1 MAVKVFL
8 SVLSKSQQTMLKI
21 RYLTAVL
28 AFGILALAAGCSPSI
43 SSNATSI
50 SAQSGA
56 AQPRENQA
64 ENIASQPISK
74 TEPVNQVL
82 SPENP
87 DSVTNKKIQEYVNK
101 LAAQGF
107 PKEKQGVWIEAN
119 KVLLAN
125 HQGTVPLPAASVTKA
140 ATTLAALQTFGPEHQ
155 FVTLIGATGPIEN
168 GVLKGDLV
176 IQGGEDPFFVWEEAV
191 ALGNTLNQLGIK
203 RVTGNLVI
211 AGNFYMNFEPNP
223 QTSGNFLKEGLNSKE
238 WPAEAED
245 QYLTL
250 PQGTPRP
257 EVAID
262 GSVQVVSSPPESVKP
277 LVRHLSFPV
286 AELLKKMNM
295 YSNNLMAE
303 MLADSAGGA
312 KVVAQK
318 AAEAAG
324 VPAQEIQLINGSGLG
339 EENRIS
345 PRAAVGMFQAIERY
359 LQPYQ
364 MTIADVFAI
373 AGKDLG
379 VLEVRKIPAYTVL
392 KTGTLDRVSSLAGA
406 MPTQK
411 LGSVW
416 VAIMNGGENQDE
428 FRNQQEVLLNRLL
441 IDWGAVQS
449 PPAELTPNPNKTKT
463 SSNEVVK

>member
-1 MAVKVFL
+1 
-8 SVLSKSQQTMLKI
+8 MLKI
-21 RYLTAVL
+21 GSLTAVL
-28 AFGILALAAGCSPSI
+28 SLGILALVAGCSPSN
-43 SSNATSI
+43 SSNASSI
-50 SAQSGA
+50 SVQSGA

-64 ENIASQPISK
+64 ENIESQPISK
-74 TEPVNQVL
+74 TEPVNQAL

-87 DSVTNKKIQEYVNK
+87 DSVTNKKIEQYVNK

-107 PKEKQGVWIEAN
+107 SKQKQGVWIEAN

-140 ATTLAALQTFGPEHQ
+140 ATTLATLQTFGPEHQ

-176 IQGGEDPFFVWEEAV
+176 IQGGEDPFFVWEEAI
-191 ALGNTLNQLGIK
+191 ALGNTLNQIGIK

-211 AGNFYMNFEPNP
+211 AGNFYMNFEPKP
-223 QTSGNFLKEGLNSKE
+223 QTSGNFLKQGLNSKE

-257 EVAID
+257 EVVIN
-262 GSVQVVSSPPESVKP
+262 GSVQVVSSPPESFKP

-303 MLADSAGGA
+303 MLANSAGGA
-312 KVVAQK
+312 KAVAQK

-324 VPAQEIQLINGSGLG
+324 VPAEEIQLINGSGLG

-345 PRAAVGMFQAIERY
+345 PRAAVAMFQAIERY

-379 VLEVRKIPAYTVL
+379 VLEARKIPAYTVL
-392 KTGTLDRVSSLAGA
+392 KTGTLNQVSSLAGA

-416 VAIMNGGENQDE
+416 VAIINGGENPDE
-428 FRNQQEVLLNRLL
+428 FRNQQEILLNQLL
-441 IDWGAVQS
+441 IDWEAVKS
-449 PPAELTPNPNKTKT
+449 PPAELTPNPSKTSKT
-463 SSNEVVK
+463 SSNEIVK

>member
-1 MAVKVFL
+1 
-8 SVLSKSQQTMLKI
+8 MLKI
-21 RYLTAVL
+21 GSLTAVL
-28 AFGILALAAGCSPSI
+28 SVGILALVAGCSPS
-43 SSNATSI
+43 NP
-50 SAQSGA
+50 SGA
-56 AQPRENQA
+56 ASVSVQSDATQPLGNNAGSA
-64 ENIASQPISK
+64 ENTGSQPISL
-74 TEPVNQVL
+74 TQPVNKAL
-82 SPENP
+82 SPDNP
-87 DSVTNKKIQEYVNK
+87 DSVTDKKIEEYVNK

-107 PKEKQGVWIEAN
+107 SKEKQGVWIEAN

-140 ATTLAALQTFGPEHQ
+140 ATTLAVLQTFGPEHQ

-176 IQGGEDPFFVWEEAV
+176 IQGGEDPFFVWEEAI
-191 ALGNTLNQLGIK
+191 ALGNTLNQMGIK

-211 AGNFYMNFEPNP
+211 AGNFYMNFEPKP
-223 QTSGNFLKEGLNSKE
+223 QTSGTFLKQGLNSQD

-262 GSVQVVSSPPESVKP
+262 GSVQVISSPPESFKP

-312 KVVAQK
+312 KAVAQK

-324 VPAQEIQLINGSGLG
+324 VPAEEIQLINGSGLG

-379 VLEVRKIPAYTVL
+379 VLEARKIPAYTVL
-392 KTGTLDRVSSLAGA
+392 KTGTLNRVSSLAGA

-428 FRNQQEVLLNRLL
+428 FRAQQEVLLNRLL

-449 PPAELTPNPNKTKT
+449 PPAELTPNPSKTSKT
-463 SSNEVVK
+463 SSNEIVK